1 MNPSEIRELEEK
13 LGTSDG
19 VTMEEYFTQLRQ
31 YLIDNF
37 NEDKSIDTLKS
48 ELKEFY
54 PNETNWSF

>member
-1 MNPSEIRELEEK
+1 
-13 LGTSDG
+13 
-19 VTMEEYFTQLRQ
+19 MEDYFTQLRQ